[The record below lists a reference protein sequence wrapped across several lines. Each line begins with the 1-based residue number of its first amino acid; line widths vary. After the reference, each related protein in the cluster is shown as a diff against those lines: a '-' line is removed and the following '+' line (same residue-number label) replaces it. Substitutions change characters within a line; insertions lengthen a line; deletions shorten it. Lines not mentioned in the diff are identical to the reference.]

1 MDVMETTTTTIQSPR
16 RPRVLVGIAPYTGA
30 FGTSELTHLL
40 KRTLMG
46 VSKADLDAF
55 KGKTVETV
63 VDALIK
69 EPAVAAT
76 PPIRTYAAKTL
87 PDNSKVDDP
96 FAALGETW
104 VGKSVKYPT
113 NGVFDGDRRTSLR
126 AWWMGQII
134 NQERTIFE
142 KMVVFWHNHFA
153 NESEETAAHRFFN
166 QLTLLRK
173 HALGTLKPFLKD
185 ITFDPSMLRYLNGY
199 ANKKTA
205 PDENY
210 GRELLELFTLGKGPD
225 SKYTE
230 DDVKA
235 AAKLL
240 TGWKDDY
247 VETPVGSGK
256 FQFVILFKDTDHDA
270 TSKTFSSFFGGK
282 VITGGTTQAAAEKEV
297 DDLITMILAQD
308 EVAKHIVRKLYRYF
322 VYYDID
328 ATTESEVIKPLADIY
343 RQNGYD
349 VKPVLK
355 ALLMSQHFFDA
366 ANRSCYIKS
375 PIEYVSGVFKE
386 FKIAIPDATAYV
398 EQYSAWNYVV
408 GTSQNGAAGQGQ
420 QLSMPPNVAGWA
432 AYYQE
437 PVYHEYWINTDSF
450 PRRVSFITKHLFNT
464 GFNLGNSKTL
474 IADFIK
480 FTDQFGT
487 DAGDPVKLIDAVL
500 GLLYT
505 VPVTAKFKNYAKNIL
520 LSGQASDYYWTEAW
534 NTYKAT
540 PSASNLKIVNDR
552 LKTFYQFILT
562 QPEYHLS

>member
-1 MDVMETTTTTIQSPR
+1 MDVMETTTTLLSPR
-16 RPRVLVGIAPYTGA
+16 RPRVLVGIAPYTGP

-40 KRTLMG
+40 KRTLLG

-55 KGKTVETV
+55 KGKTLTAVM
-63 VDALIK
+63 DALLVA
-69 EPAVAAT
+69 PTAVAA
-76 PPIRTYAAKTL
+76 PPIRTYNDATVNGTVIPDASVAKG
-87 PDNSKVDDP
+87 S
-96 FAALGETW
+96 TW
-104 VGKSVKYPT
+104 VGVTQKYPDTT
-113 NGVFDGDRRTSLR
+113 NYDGERRTSMR
-126 AWWMGQII
+126 AWWMGQIV

-142 KMVVFWHNHFA
+142 KMVIFWHNHFA
-153 NESEETAAHRFFN
+153 NESEAVNAHRFYQ
-166 QLTLLRK
+166 QLTLLRQ
-173 HALGTLKPFLKD
+173 HALGNFKTFVKD
-185 ITFDPSMLRYLNGY
+185 VTFDPSMLKYLNGNV
-199 ANKKTA
+199 NKKTA

-210 GRELLELFTLGKGPD
+210 GRELLELFTLGKGPN

-256 FQFVILFKDTDHDA
+256 FQFVIKFTANDHEPA
-270 TSKTFSSFFGGK
+270 SKTFSAYFGGK
-282 VITGGTTQAAAEKEV
+282 VIAGGSTQVAAEKEV
-297 DDLITMILAQD
+297 DDMLTMIFLQD
-308 EVAKHIVRKLYRYF
+308 EVAKFICRKLYRHF

-328 ATTESEVIKPLADIY
+328 ATTETEVIEPLADIL
-343 RQNGYD
+343 RQNSYEI
-349 VKPVLK
+349 KPVLK
-355 ALLMSQHFFDA
+355 ALFMSQHFFDV
-366 ANRSCYIKS
+366 ANRSCFIKN
-375 PIEYVSGVFKE
+375 PIEFVAGVIKE
-386 FKIAIPDATAYV
+386 FKIAIPDATTYT
-398 EQYSAWNYVV
+398 EQYLAWNYII
-408 GTSQNGAAGQGQ
+408 AAATTQGQ
-420 QLSMPPNVAGWA
+420 QLSEPPNVAGWP

-450 PRRVSFITKHLFNT
+450 PKRVLFITKHLFNN
-464 GFNLGNSKTL
+464 GYSLGNSKTL
-474 IADFIK
+474 IADLIK

-487 DAGDPVKLIDAVL
+487 DAGDPVKLVDAVL

-505 VPVTAKFKNYAKNIL
+505 VPVTAKFKAYAKNIL

-540 PSASNLKIVNDR
+540 PTASNLKIVNDR

>member
-1 MDVMETTTTTIQSPR
+1 MDVMETTTTVQSPR
-16 RPRVLVGIAPYTGA
+16 RPRVLVGIAPYTGT

-40 KRTLMG
+40 KRTLLG
-46 VSKADLDAF
+46 VGKADLDAL
-55 KGKTVETV
+55 KGKTLTEV
-63 VDALIK
+63 VDSLIK
-69 EPAVAAT
+69 EPATVPT
-76 PPIRTYAAKTL
+76 PPVRTYSARTL
-87 PDNSKVDDP
+87 SDGSKVDDP
-96 FAALGETW
+96 HAVLGETW
-104 VGKSVKYPT
+104 VGKSVAYLT
-113 NGVFDGDRRTSLR
+113 NGNFDGDRRTSLR

-142 KMVVFWHNHFA
+142 KMVIFWHNHFA

-185 ITFDPSMLRYLNGY
+185 ITFDPAMLRYLNGY
-199 ANKKTA
+199 VNKKTA

-210 GRELLELFTLGKGPD
+210 GRELFELFTLGKGPD
-225 SKYTE
+225 SQYTE

-240 TGWKDDY
+240 TGWKDTY
-247 VETPVGSGK
+247 TETPAGSK
-256 FQFVILFKDTDHDA
+256 NWVFNRVFTANDHEPA
-270 TSKTFSSFFGGK
+270 NKTFSSFFGSK
-282 VITGGTTQAAAEKEV
+282 VIAGGSTQTAAEKEV
-297 DDLITMILAQD
+297 DDLLTMILAQD
-308 EVAKHIVRKLYRYF
+308 EVAKHICRKLYRYF
-322 VYYDID
+322 VYYEID
-328 ATTESEVIKPLADIY
+328 ATTETEVIKPLADIY
-343 RQNGYD
+343 RQSNYD

-355 ALLMSQHFFDA
+355 TLLMSQHFFDA

-375 PIEYVSGVFKE
+375 PIEYVSGIFKE
-386 FKIAIPDATAYV
+386 FKIAIPDATAYI
-398 EQYSAWNYVV
+398 EQYAAWNYVV
-408 GTSQNGAAGQGQ
+408 GSNQNGAAGQGQ
-420 QLSMPPNVAGWA
+420 HLGMPPNVAGWA

-450 PRRVSFITKHLFNT
+450 PRRVSFITKHLFNN

-474 IADFIK
+474 VADLIK

-487 DAGDPVKLIDAVL
+487 DAEDPVKLIDAVL

-520 LSGQASDYYWTEAW
+520 LSGQAADYYWTEAW

-540 PSASNLKIVNDR
+540 PTAANLKIVNDR

>member
-1 MDVMETTTTTIQSPR
+1 MDVMETTTTVQSPR
-16 RPRVLVGIAPYTGA
+16 RPRVLVGIAPYTGT

-40 KRTLMG
+40 KRTLLG
-46 VSKADLDAF
+46 ISKADLDAF
-55 KGKTVETV
+55 KGKTVEAV

-69 EPAVAAT
+69 EPAIAAT
-76 PPIRTYAAKTL
+76 PPIRNYASKTL

-142 KMVVFWHNHFA
+142 KMVIFWHNHFA
-153 NESEETAAHRFFN
+153 NESEDTAAHRFFN

-256 FQFVILFKDTDHDA
+256 FQFVIKFTDNDHDA

-282 VITGGTTQAAAEKEV
+282 VITGGATQALAEKEV
-297 DDLITMILAQD
+297 DDLLTMILAQD

-322 VYYDID
+322 VYYEID

-355 ALLMSQHFFDA
+355 ALLMSQHFFDV
-366 ANRSCYIKS
+366 ANKSCYIKS

-386 FKIAIPDATAYV
+386 FKIAIPDATTYV
-398 EQYSAWNYVV
+398 EQYAAWNYVV

-420 QLSMPPNVAGWA
+420 HLGMPPNVAGWA

-474 IADFIK
+474 ISDLIK

-540 PSASNLKIVNDR
+540 PTAANLKIVNDR